1 MTVLTPEG
9 YHDSVNTRGTS
20 KFNEGADHDSVNTRG
35 TSKFNE
41 GAVCTGGSEVMQLLV
56 LFVQ

>member
-9 YHDSVNTRGTS
+9 H
-20 KFNEGADHDSVNTRG
+20 HDSVNTRG